1 MRADAMGGKE
11 TGIMHFKDKDWRV
24 HRIRSRIA
32 RLLALPLL
40 VLTLGACDSLL
51 DVNVPGAVDAEELR
65 NPQLAGSLLVAALGE
80 VECATAH
87 YVDGTA
93 ILADEYIVSAF
104 WRNFNIWGARLAE
117 LETWT
122 GPCQSGLGASNLGF
136 YVALSRARF
145 MTDDAFQRIDAFA
158 EGELSINKNASLAT
172 LAAYSGYAHTML
184 GEGFCEMAIDGG
196 PLMTRAQVF
205 EAALE
210 KFRTAEQLAQS
221 AGDASIQNMSLVGQ
235 ARILLN
241 LGRATE
247 AAAAARRV
255 PQGFVRNATFS
266 TTDPRR
272 HNRVAV
278 NSHRNLFTSV
288 SPRFR
293 DLTID
298 GNQDSRVG
306 AIDTGRTGHDNL
318 TPLFLQTKYPDF
330 DSPIPLA
337 SWREAQLIVAEAELG
352 QSAVDRINTLR
363 DYHGLPR
370 WEPTDVNDSQAIL
383 AQVIEERRRE
393 LFLEGHRL
401 NDKLRFG
408 IPFPTGA
415 NHKGEPYGPVT
426 CLPLPRI
433 ERDSNP
439 NIA

>member
-1 MRADAMGGKE
+1 MRFRHIFG
-11 TGIMHFKDKDWRV
+11 RV
-24 HRIRSRIA
+24 HGLRSRIA
-32 RLLALPLL
+32 GFLALPVL

-51 DVNVPGAVDAEELR
+51 DVNVPGAVDAADLE
-65 NPQLAGSLLVAALGE
+65 NPQLMPSLVAAALGE

-117 LETWT
+117 LDTWT

-145 MTDDAFQRIDAFA
+145 MTDDAFVRIEGFS
-158 EGELSINKNASLAT
+158 EGELSINRTQTLAT

-196 PLMTRAQVF
+196 PLMTRAAVF
-205 EAALE
+205 EAALG
-210 KFRTAEQLAQS
+210 KFTTAEQLARS
-221 AGDASIQNMSLVGQ
+221 AGDASIQNMALVGQ
-235 ARILLN
+235 ARNLLN
-241 LGRATE
+241 LGRPAE
-247 AAAAARRV
+247 AAAAARQV

-266 TTDPRR
+266 TGDPRR
-272 HNRVAV
+272 HNRVSV

-288 SPRFR
+288 SPRYR
-293 DLTID
+293 DLTVEGEPD
-298 GNQDSRVG
+298 VRVG
-306 AIDTGRTGHDNL
+306 VTDTGRTGHDNL
-318 TPLFLQTKYPDF
+318 TPLFLQTRYPDF

-370 WEPTDVNDSQAIL
+370 WQPANVDDQQAIL

-401 NDKLRFG
+401 NDKLRFN

-426 CLPLPRI
+426 CLPLPRV
-433 ERDSNP
+433 ERDANP
-439 NIA
+439 NIT